1 MIRLGD
7 LGEQVAYEDEV
18 IKRTLINVKEQENNL
33 IKRCRDLQDFKKN
46 SFSYFLPYINDEIE
60 IYRQFILYKKLN
72 KEEQY
77 KALVKI
83 LEYLNTI
90 NSKTKEIQ
98 TQKIL
103 LKLKLIEKELIPYKE
118 LLM

>member
-7 LGEQVAYEDEV
+7 LGELVAYEDEV
-18 IKRTLINVKEQENNL
+18 IKRALINIKDQENKL
-33 IKRCRDLQDFKKN
+33 MKRCKDLQDFKKN
-46 SFSYFLPYINDEIE
+46 NFYDFIPYINDELE
-60 IYRQFILYKKLN
+60 VYREFILYKKLH

-77 KALVKI
+77 KALFKI

-90 NSKTKEIQ
+90 NSKSKEIE

-118 LLM
+118 ILM

>member
-46 SFSYFLPYINDEIE
+46 SFSDFLPIW
-60 IYRQFILYKKLN
+60 L
-72 KEEQY
+72 
-77 KALVKI
+77 
-83 LEYLNTI
+83 
-90 NSKTKEIQ
+90 
-98 TQKIL
+98 
-103 LKLKLIEKELIPYKE
+103 
-118 LLM
+118 